1 MVHKTMLGLYEGTT
15 EDNERSLN
23 ITRLQPFAYKR
34 KHFLAF
40 FLNSY
45 SFQFS
50 NPSKLKLP

>member
-40 FLNSY
+40 F
-45 SFQFS
+45 
-50 NPSKLKLP
+50 